1 MISQY
6 CPLFPTLEIIFSAS
20 STFLWFYFKPPTEY
34 STISARKQ
42 IDMGIN
48 YQLGHEK
55 TSTVKQ
61 LLLIR
66 RRYIY
71 SVR

>member
-6 CPLFPTLEIIFSAS
+6 CPLFPTLEIVFSPS